1 VSGGVVGGY
10 GDVVATGLNVSR
22 EYGLVDALDSQMHK
36 CGESVLGALLDED
49 NAGE

>member
-36 CGESVLGALLDED
+36 CGESVLGARLDED
-49 NAGE
+49 NADE